1 MRLPGS
7 LSVILAVVASG
18 AVASACAAG
27 PSATVSPA
35 AQARP
40 ASTASGTGAG
50 QGGSADAVSAAAAP
64 AAAAPAAS
72 ASPSAPPTPSPAP
85 PAKLLPP
92 AGNPD
97 GHAPVP
103 PAARAVST
111 RNPDHVIGHGTP
123 AGCTSRAVVRAV
135 AKGGIIKFN
144 CGPAPVTI
152 KMTATA
158 KVVNTSSRVVLDGGR
173 KVTLSGVGKRRI
185 LYMNTCDQKQVW
197 TTSHC
202 QDQATPRLTV
212 QNMTFTAGNA
222 TGHGITG
229 GSGGAIFASGG
240 RLKVVDSR
248 FLSNRCYSKG
258 PDLGGAAVR
267 ALEQYKNRPVYVVHS
282 TFRGGVCSNGGALS
296 SIGVS
301 WTVLN
306 TLLAHN
312 RAIGWG
318 ANPAQSGSPG
328 GGSGGAI
335 YNDGDTY
342 TLSLNGTVIRFNHAR
357 EGGGAIFYVSNDHTG
372 TLRIA
377 HSTLHDNPSAA
388 FHNYPGTIFFLGKG
402 KPVITDSHLDG

>member
-1 MRLPGS
+1 M
-7 LSVILAVVASG
+7 
-18 AVASACAAG
+18 
-27 PSATVSPA
+27 SPA

-40 ASTASGTGAG
+40 AGAASGPSAR
-50 QGGSADAVSAAAAP
+50 GGSADAASAAAAP
-64 AAAAPAAS
+64 AAAAPAGS
-72 ASPSAPPTPSPAP
+72 ATVTPTPTPTAAPAP
-85 PAKLLPP
+85 PSKKLPP

-103 PAARAVST
+103 PAARAVNTSH
-111 RNPDHVIGHGTP
+111 PDHVIGRGTP

-135 AKGGIIKFN
+135 AKGGIITFN

-158 KVVNTSSRVVLDGGR
+158 RVSNSSRRVVLDGGR
-173 KVTLSGVGKRRI
+173 KVTLSGMGKRRI
-185 LYMNTCDQKQVW
+185 LWLNTCVQPW

-202 QDQATPRLTV
+202 QNQSYPRLTV
-212 QNMTFTAGNA
+212 QNMTFSNGNA
-222 TGHGITG
+222 AGHGINN
-229 GSGGAIFASGG
+229 GSGGAIFDRGG
-240 RLKVVDSR
+240 RLKVVNSR

-258 PDLGGAAVR
+258 PDLGGAAIR
-267 ALEQYKNRPVYVVHS
+267 ALSQYQNRPVYVVHS
-282 TFRGGVCSNGGALS
+282 TFRGGVCANGGALS
-296 SIGVS
+296 SIQVS

-306 TLLAHN
+306 TLMAHN

-318 ANPAQSGSPG
+318 ANPARSGTPG

-342 TLSLNGTVIRFNHAR
+342 TLTLNGTVIRFNHAR
-357 EGGGAIFYVSNDHTG
+357 EGGGAIFYVSNDKSG
-372 TLRIA
+372 TLRIE
-377 HSTLHDNPSAA
+377 HSTLHDNPSAG